1 MAHNPRRDESEL
13 SKYLPLLLI
22 LGAGVLLYYGLNGQG
37 GGSAGS
43 LSGGLSH
50 SDPRVHKRVN
60 AHLEKTVETMEMR
73 KTQMIIQNTRAALE
87 YGQTKPE
94 VAIAPPAEGVDLR
107 KDGRADIVAEDL
119 GRETRMHSMPSN
131 PTDLIHSQLFAED
144 AQRAE
149 DAAFKAEYA
158 RQFIQNAKAAGWEV
172 QLDDNYKVI
181 SVKKARSPSQ
191 SSSKGFQL
199 FEEGSS
205 GGF

>member
-1 MAHNPRRDESEL
+1 MAHDPRREESDL

-22 LGAGVLLYYGLNGQG
+22 LGAGVLLYFGLNGQG
-37 GGSAGS
+37 GGLVS
-43 LSGGLSH
+43 SGASR
-50 SDPRVHKRVN
+50 SDPRVKNRVN
-60 AHLEKTVETMEMR
+60 SHLEKTVETMEMR

-94 VAIAPPAEGVDLR
+94 VAVAPPSEGVDLR
-107 KDGRADIVAEDL
+107 KDVRADIVAEDL
-119 GRETRMHSMPSN
+119 GRETRVHSIPSN
-131 PTDLIHSQLFAED
+131 PTDLIHSQLFAEES
-144 AQRAE
+144 QKAE

-181 SVKKARSPSQ
+181 SVKKARAPSQ
-191 SSSKGFQL
+191 SSGKGFQL
-199 FEEGSS
+199 FEEGSA